1 MVSAWNS
8 SIYDYEIFVTEQV
21 AGVLSPM
28 LLLPAVIW
36 FRPSLQIHTP
46 KILVFHILPEWET
59 THNESGWKCSLFSIK
74 GQAERRY
81 QKITKCL
88 CCLFFLLRYITY
100 LKTQSQLY
108 FLPMGLNN
116 IPSQPKPQ
124 SHMPVFSML
133 SWSTGDSSAPEF
145 MTEIS
150 TVKFTINV
158 FPPGK
163 PQQASSSYHPELRH
177 SWRRFKSHS
186 LSLYFCFLHRF

>member
-1 MVSAWNS
+1 
-8 SIYDYEIFVTEQV
+8 
-21 AGVLSPM
+21 M

-46 KILVFHILPEWET
+46 KILVFHLLPEWET

-100 LKTQSQLY
+100 LKTRSQLY

-116 IPSQPKPQ
+116 VLSQPKPQ

-145 MTEIS
+145 MTELP
-150 TVKFTINV
+150 TVKFTVNV
-158 FPPGK
+158 FSPGK
-163 PQQASSSYHPELRH
+163 PQQASTSYHPELRH

-186 LSLYFCFLHRF
+186 LSLYFYFLHRF